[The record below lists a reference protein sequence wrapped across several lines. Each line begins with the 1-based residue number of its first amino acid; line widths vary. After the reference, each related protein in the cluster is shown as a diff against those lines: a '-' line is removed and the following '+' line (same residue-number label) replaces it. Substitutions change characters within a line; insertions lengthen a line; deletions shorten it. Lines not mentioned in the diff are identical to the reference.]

1 MHSLR
6 CLLGKK
12 NKISVSLY
20 SFKWVTAQED
30 AWYGNKLIHVR
41 DVSYLFY
48 YLYSLQI
55 LQTSLGRWGEWGEFP
70 ISCIS
75 WFEARVLNQTT
86 PIATSQDI
94 LQNCSTERWDI
105 YNYVLPINNSI
116 NRTFLFRYRGD
127 KNNCD
132 EGKNKSSWVQT
143 DRFNTCQSLWLPKY
157 SPRHRR
163 RFLEEKASTYTAL
176 HHTASL

>member
-1 MHSLR
+1 M
-6 CLLGKK
+6 
-12 NKISVSLY
+12 KIFFHDIKIFCKFYKHPNGDEVNFRSHVSGDLKRV
-20 SFKWVTAQED
+20 F
-30 AWYGNKLIHVR
+30 LI
-41 DVSYLFY
+41 
-48 YLYSLQI
+48 
-55 LQTSLGRWGEWGEFP
+55 
-70 ISCIS
+70 
-75 WFEARVLNQTT
+75 NQTT

-105 YNYVLPINNSI
+105 YNYVLPINNAI